1 MKCIWHPKRRAL
13 VCGWM
18 SHSGYCR
25 ECWGKPTQLMC
36 GRSVVGAAPALWL
49 AA

>member
-13 VCGWM
+13 VCGAL

-25 ECWGKPTQLMC
+25 ECWGRGLMC
-36 GRSVVGAAPALWL
+36 KRSVVGSDAALWL

>member
-13 VCGWM
+13 VCGTL
-18 SHSGYCR
+18 SRCGYCR

-36 GRSVVGAAPALWL
+36 GRSVVGADAALWL